1 MLINCGPRAGFNT
14 RCPSDNFFQS
24 GGLRPPLFFA
34 KADSLKKPALSVSK
48 SLFTTLVLQAVV
60 IGIILYAAHGLLV
73 NTQANLEDRN
83 IASGFGF
90 LSLESGMPISNSL
103 LPYSP
108 ADSYGYAFLMGIL
121 NTLYVAIIG
130 IGLATI
136 LGIIVGVARV
146 SGNWLISKM
155 AEIYVEVLRNVPLL
169 LTLFFTYSIVLATL
183 PIPKKSLVPFGGFF
197 LNNRG
202 IYLPRP
208 LPEPGFWIV
217 CLAALAGV
225 IAAFLIHGFATRLH
239 RETGRIIPKF
249 SLGVI
254 AMVTIPA
261 LAWWLTGGP
270 VSWEFAVLK
279 GFNFKGGWVIRP
291 EFSALMLG
299 LVLYTAA
306 FIGENVRSGIQS
318 VNSGQINSSN
328 ALGLTPGLTMRKVVL
343 PQALR
348 VIIPATTNDYTSLV
362 KNSSLAVAIGYP
374 DMVSIGGTII
384 GQSDQAIEVIA
395 IWMGVYMT
403 INLMISM
410 VMNWLNA
417 KAQLIGR

>member
-1 MLINCGPRAGFNT
+1 MKLPVF
-14 RCPSDNFFQS
+14 
-24 GGLRPPLFFA
+24 LF
-34 KADSLKKPALSVSK
+34 SK
-48 SLFTTLVLQAVV
+48 STMTTLTLQAAV
-60 IGIILYAAHGLLV
+60 IGIIFYAAHGLLV
-73 NTQANLEDRN
+73 NTQANLEARN

-108 ADSYGYAFLMGIL
+108 ADSYGFAFFIGII
-121 NTLYVAIIG
+121 NTLYVAF
-130 IGLATI
+130 
-136 LGIIVGVARV
+136 LGIILATLLGILIGVARV
-146 SGNWLISKM
+146 SGNWLISKL

-169 LTLFFTYSIVLATL
+169 LVLFFTYSIALAAL
-183 PIPKKSLVPFGGFF
+183 PIPKKSLMPFQGFF

-208 LPEPGFWIV
+208 IPESGFLIV
-217 CLAALAGV
+217 CLAVLTGIV
-225 IAAFLIHGFATRLH
+225 AAFLIHWYATRLH
-239 RETGRIIPKF
+239 RETGRIIPSF
-249 SLGVI
+249 TIGVT

-261 LAWWLTGGP
+261 IAWWVTGGP
-270 VSWEFAVLK
+270 LAWEFAVLK
-279 GFNFKGGWVIRP
+279 GFNFTGGLVIRP
-291 EFSALMLG
+291 EFSALMTG

-318 VNSGQINSSN
+318 VATGQINSSK
-328 ALGLTPGLTMRKVVL
+328 ALGLPAGLTMRKVIL

-384 GQSDQAIEVIA
+384 GQNDQAIEVIA
-395 IWMGVYMT
+395 MWMGVYMT
-403 INLMISM
+403 INLIVSII
-410 VMNWLNA
+410 MNWLNA
-417 KAQLIGR
+417 RVQHIGR